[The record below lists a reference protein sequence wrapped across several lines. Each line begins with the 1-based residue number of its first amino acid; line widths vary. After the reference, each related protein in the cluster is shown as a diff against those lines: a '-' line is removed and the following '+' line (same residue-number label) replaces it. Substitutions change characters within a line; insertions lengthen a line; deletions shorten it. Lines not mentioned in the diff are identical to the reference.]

1 MIRQRE
7 RRGEKELRG
16 TGCERSSRILE
27 RVVGW
32 KLAVELRFV
41 MRSVLDG
48 GDGVIRGGRED
59 RSRERGVWVPFDR
72 GEGDGEGEEMGGEMA
87 AIFLCRWD
95 VLIVVQCE

>member
-1 MIRQRE
+1 
-7 RRGEKELRG
+7 
-16 TGCERSSRILE
+16 
-27 RVVGW
+27 
-32 KLAVELRFV
+32 

-59 RSRERGVWVPFDR
+59 RSREWGVWVPFDR

-95 VLIVVQCE
+95 VLIVVQCEYVGVVLEIGAEGCRALCRP